1 MQISSVKFEDVGG
14 NDATLKVSA
23 CWEKALYLHKQSLFV
38 FNLNKKLYVCAPLH
52 AWCPQKLQGSARF
65 PGTGVTDSLSHRV
78 GSRKQTQV
86 LCKSGQCF

>member
-38 FNLNKKLYVCAPLH
+38 FNLNKKLYVVHHCMRGALRSY
-52 AWCPQKLQGSARF
+52 K
-65 PGTGVTDSLSHRV
+65 GVPDSLELV
-78 GSRKQTQV
+78 LQTV
-86 LCKSGQCF
+86 